1 MMAGFN
7 GKDMAA
13 RLGWSTTKVSRVE
26 VGARPITEADIIMYL
41 ASCGLSEDEIDPIL
55 ALARE
60 GAYDHRLKSHG
71 EKLPDELKTL
81 IFHETT
87 AAEIDS
93 YELVYVPGLL
103 QTEGYARALF
113 AEVDRFGGDSM
124 EFRVRA
130 RIARQRLLKKSEPPH
145 CTFYLHENAVRTRI
159 GSAKI
164 MHEQLLHLVFLTSWR
179 HCTIRVVPRSAQG
192 GGLANSSFHRMTYV
206 DHDPV
211 VDIELETNSLLLDRK
226 ADTAHYRKVLD
237 RLDRVALDEGESRA
251 LLADLASEF
260 DRAQEGHDACDLAQ
274 EQLQRWRQRQLRR
287 GGGQPC
293 RCRGPGFEERH
304 WPHPHLRHRPLA

>member
-1 MMAGFN
+1 MPEDKVTAHGRELGIELRRRRTIAGFN

-26 VGARPITEADIIMYL
+26 VGARPITEADVIMYL
-41 ASCGLSEDEIDPIL
+41 ASCGLSEDEIDPVL

-87 AAEIDS
+87 AAEIQS
-93 YELVYVPGLL
+93 FEPIVVPGLL
-103 QTEGYARALF
+103 QTEDYIRALLREGGMY
-113 AEVDRFGGDSM
+113 ASDRI

-130 RIARQRLLKKSEPPH
+130 RMARQGLLKKSEPPQ
-145 CTFYLHENAVRTRI
+145 CTFYVHENVLCTFI
-159 GSAKI
+159 GSARI

-179 HCTIRVVPRSAQG
+179 HCDVRVVPAASGARGVAHG
-192 GGLANSSFHRMTYV
+192 SFRLMSYAE
-206 DHDPV
+206 HDPV
-211 VDIELETNSLLLDRK
+211 VYVEQEAVSLFLDRR
-226 ADTAHYRKVLD
+226 DHIDHFRKVLN
-237 RLDRVALDEGESRA
+237 RLDQVALDEGESRR

-260 DRAQEGHDACDLAQ
+260 EQAEEGHDA
-274 EQLQRWRQRQLRR
+274 
-287 GGGQPC
+287 
-293 RCRGPGFEERH
+293 
-304 WPHPHLRHRPLA
+304 